1 MLRCI
6 PVAQVTLGMHVHK
19 LDGSWLEH
27 VFWKSSFLLDRAG
40 DLQRLQASRVQGVW
54 IDTVKG
60 CDVMRADP
68 RSQDQPAKKPE
79 TPKRRAISS
88 QADLKG
94 EVAQAV
100 KVCAF
105 AKIAI
110 TEMFSD
116 LRMGRAF
123 DPTPVAKL
131 VGDIS
136 QSVLRHPHALISLA
150 RLKKADEYTYM
161 HSVAVCGLMIA
172 LARQLDLSP
181 ACVQEAGMAGLFHDV
196 GKMAIPEAI
205 LNKPAALTEAEFEIV
220 RGHPEKGADILRT
233 CPYISAVVVDV
244 CLHHHEKSDGSG
256 YPHGLLQDQISLF
269 AQMGAVCDVYDAV
282 TSNRPYKQCWN
293 PADAIQKMSEWKGH
307 FDARVFQA
315 FVRCV
320 GIYPVGALVRLESG
334 RIGVVIKQN
343 PHSLLTPI
351 VKVFFSA
358 RSRLP
363 IMQVVVNLA
372 ELPDK
377 IVGRESAED
386 WGFKH
391 VDELWSGLAATEA
404 SHFDT

>member
-27 VFWKSSFLLDRAG
+27 VFWKSSFLLNRVG

-54 IDTVKG
+54 IDTLKG

-68 RSQDQPAKKPE
+68 RSQDQPAKKPD
-79 TPKRRAISS
+79 TPKRRAMSS

-105 AKIAI
+105 GKIAI
-110 TEMFSD
+110 TEMFCD

-123 DPTPVAKL
+123 DPTPVATL

-172 LARQLDLSP
+172 LARQLDLPP

-196 GKMAIPEAI
+196 GKMAIPDAI

-256 YPHGLLQDQISLF
+256 YPHGLLQEQISLF

-282 TSNRPYKQCWN
+282 TSNRPYKQGWN
-293 PADAIQKMSEWKGH
+293 PADAIQKMSEWKGQ

-358 RSRLP
+358 GSRLP

-377 IVGRESAED
+377 IVGRESAEA
-386 WGFKH
+386 WGFQH
-391 VDELWSGLAATEA
+391 VDELWSGLAATQA
-404 SHFDT
+404 SHFDP